1 MAQTHPGLWSLK
13 YFLPG
18 MLFPEIF
25 IRLFPSCH
33 LDLSLNLPSSASLLW
48 PHRRYLFHS
57 PVLLLCIL
65 CSTCH
70 YLALFCWLICLLT
83 IWELHGSPLR
93 TGTFF
98 ALVTSVS
105 SGLRAGMVEPVSWL
119 CNACIN
125 LWCWQNA
132 IATNMT
138 PTGAHNLGCR
148 WVGETLFSEM
158 ERVKRRSLWG
168 HLGKER
174 EEALVFHLRNCFSAR
189 ETQSLMETESELCWG
204 RGEADLKRE
213 ECLCP
218 LTGWSVSMQ
227 IKTLNPHSLIGP
239 KNTILIGQNEAA
251 LMGQWRCK
259 WGYSCAAPIGWG
271 KSQSHWSNFDPRS
284 SLIRLYTDGRSTMQE
299 AWQPSQSVAFPWN
312 TVCIWGL
319 CKKWLL
325 YSGYEFEPN

>member
-57 PVLLLCIL
+57 PVLFLCIL

-138 PTGAHNLGCR
+138 PTGAHNFGCR
-148 WVGETLFSEM
+148 WVGETLFSET
-158 ERVKRRSLWG
+158 EVTVRSLGQGERGGLGVSPPELLFSQGNAISDGNRKWALLRQRWG
-168 HLGKER
+168 WFKER
-174 EEALVFHLRNCFSAR
+174 RVSVPTHWLVCFHANKDSKSSQFDWSQEYHPDWSKRSCSDGSVK
-189 ETQSLMETESELCWG
+189 TQM
-204 RGEADLKRE
+204 R
-213 ECLCP
+213 
-218 LTGWSVSMQ
+218 
-227 IKTLNPHSLIGP
+227 I
-239 KNTILIGQNEAA
+239 
-251 LMGQWRCK
+251 
-259 WGYSCAAPIGWG
+259 
-271 KSQSHWSNFDPRS
+271 
-284 SLIRLYTDGRSTMQE
+284 
-299 AWQPSQSVAFPWN
+299 
-312 TVCIWGL
+312 
-319 CKKWLL
+319 
-325 YSGYEFEPN
+325 